1 MVNNKRLELVCHR
14 WRELCLMAARNEDK
28 PVWVYVI
35 FRKNHCSGHE
45 KMTVNISFDGPIF
58 WNRQVVYIYCC
69 SCHFHE
75 HEPMPM
81 GKPEKEILPKNFTL
95 TLGFRELTRFQFPL
109 DSRSFEAPRISN
121 NMYSSLQGPLMTLL
135 RKFEHRVER
144 VCIVDKPVDYSF
156 LPDSFF
162 SYMAKNMPRLEFIY
176 LRELDLEKI
185 NRGTVVELAQHT
197 ALKKFI
203 VHGCRNYEVLQDFK
217 NLPQLLVV
225 KGEIVG
231 LKAMIGEL
239 DFDEPES
246 ASEASSQG
254 KSKTVSSSESASEEP
269 LSSNSKESSSTQLT
283 AIEVGIQNVGVTD

>member
-1 MVNNKRLELVCHR
+1 
-14 WRELCLMAARNEDK
+14 MAARNEEK

-58 WNRQVVYIYCC
+58 WNRQVAYIYCC

-75 HEPMPM
+75 HE
-81 GKPEKEILPKNFTL
+81 
-95 TLGFRELTRFQFPL
+95 
-109 DSRSFEAPRISN
+109 
-121 NMYSSLQGPLMTLL
+121 GPLLALL

-144 VCIVDKPVDYSF
+144 VCIVDKPVDYAF

-162 SYMAKNMPRLEFIY
+162 SYMAKNMPRLQFIY

-185 NRGTVVELAQHT
+185 NRGTVVELAEHT
-197 ALKKFI
+197 SLKKVI
-203 VHGCRNYEVLQDFK
+203 VHGCRNYEVLQDFS

-231 LKAMIGEL
+231 LKVGMYNRYQKLHELQAMIGDL
-239 DFDEPES
+239 DFEEPPN
-246 ASEASSQG
+246 AATFKIQ
-254 KSKTVSSSESASEEP
+254 KTPKTSTSSESTSEP
-269 LSSNSKESSSTQLT
+269 SSSNSKQSSTSQLT
-283 AIEVGIQNVGVTD
+283 AVEVGMQNVTVAD

>member
-1 MVNNKRLELVCHR
+1 
-14 WRELCLMAARNEDK
+14 MAARNEDK

-75 HEPMPM
+75 HE
-81 GKPEKEILPKNFTL
+81 
-95 TLGFRELTRFQFPL
+95 
-109 DSRSFEAPRISN
+109 
-121 NMYSSLQGPLMTLL
+121 GPLMTLL